1 MPTEKDENLQLSEI
15 RKKGNMTSGNT
26 GTGSLINIPEKSEWK
41 QNKSNMEAKKKKSK
55 QQTFRRRERK
65 SMESKKGNSGEVAT
79 IVGIKRTNMIE
90 EMEVDT
96 ETITKKVKKDENQEN
111 TSQMN
116 AGLSKQPCGDQ

>member
-1 MPTEKDENLQLSEI
+1 MEEN
-15 RKKGNMTSGNT
+15 KK
-26 GTGSLINIPEKSEWK
+26 E
-41 QNKSNMEAKKKKSK
+41 SK

-65 SMESKKGNSGEVAT
+65 SMESKKGNFGEVAT

-90 EMEVDT
+90 EMEVDS